1 MSAEDVRSGSTTVL
15 PGART
20 FGVNPKT
27 CPSAFATSPGA
38 EEESATTNA
47 VSNATVVMVMVVLDV
62 FKSLVTSSAFAALVL
77 TESSA
82 VLLPILFGF
91 VSSALLRKPK
101 PRPEEQ
107 EDERDER
114 ETAIIFVNN
123 ACGNNTRT
131 KQQSV
136 FSVCVCVCMCVCVYI
151 AEKRYIR
158 MNDVMRYTCE
168 TCALDFAV

>member
-1 MSAEDVRSGSTTVL
+1 VIVLHPSKKFSFALCGTIRASSRVMSAEDVRSGSTTVL

-47 VSNATVVMVMVVLDV
+47 VSNATVMVVVMVVGV
-62 FKSLVTSSAFAALVL
+62 FKSLVTSSAFAALAL

-82 VLLPILFGF
+82 FLLPTLFGF
-91 VSSALLRKPK
+91 VSSVLLK
-101 PRPEEQ
+101 

-114 ETAIIFVNN
+114 ENAIIIFV
-123 ACGNNTRT
+123 
-131 KQQSV
+131 
-136 FSVCVCVCMCVCVYI
+136 
-151 AEKRYIR
+151 
-158 MNDVMRYTCE
+158 
-168 TCALDFAV
+168 AVL